1 MYVVL
6 LSDSCQGEVACRV
19 YARAVAGARDGEGR
33 PRGRAA
39 PACPGGATSRS
50 PQLAGCRTG
59 SPCCCTTMCTIPGLQ
74 SVNSKTLERTWHWIV
89 NSAWLRP
96 DGMRWLPPPTALW
109 RAELSLVVCCG
120 TARSGTLAARVAP
133 LVDRAWGARSHGCAG
148 ARLKRSCNSN
158 LSRDGSQQQ
167 LPAVPCWLAVAGASR
182 AL

>member
-1 MYVVL
+1 MSSQCRL
-6 LSDSCQGEVACRV
+6 QRGICACNETGRP
-19 YARAVAGARDGEGR
+19 AGAS
-33 PRGRAA
+33 AA